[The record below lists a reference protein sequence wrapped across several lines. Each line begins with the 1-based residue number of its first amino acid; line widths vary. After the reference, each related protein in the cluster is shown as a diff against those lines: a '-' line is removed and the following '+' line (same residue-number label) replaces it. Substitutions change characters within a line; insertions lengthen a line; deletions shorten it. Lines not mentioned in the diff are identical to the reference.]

1 MIFHIIVVIPTSI
14 CNNDIVIKIMLN
26 ERMICLERV
35 VERFL
40 KYVKYDTQSS
50 MDTKTTPSTPGQKVL
65 GEELVKELE
74 LIGMKDVS
82 MDENGYVM
90 ATLPSNMDIEVPTLG
105 LIAHMDTAL
114 DASGKDV
121 NPQIVSSYDGEDI
134 VLKNG
139 LVLSPAEYPVLK
151 NYKGQDIITTDGT
164 TLLGADN
171 KAGIAEIITAVEYL
185 INNPDMKH
193 GTIKVAFTPDEEIG
207 EGADHFDVK
216 KFNADFAYTMD
227 GGEVGEIEMENFNA
241 AHAKINVNGKSIH
254 TGTGKD
260 KLLNSITVASELMA
274 MLPAGQKPEY
284 TEQYEGFFHVNDI
297 RGKIEHTYMY
307 MIIRDHD
314 KAKLIDKKNLL
325 ENIVSFLN
333 SKYGEGT
340 VVMELE
346 DQYYNMREHIEPVM
360 YIVDMAMKAMEEVGV
375 TPKQR
380 AIRGG
385 TDGARLT
392 YMGLPTPNIFT
403 GGHNFHGRLE
413 YIPIP
418 SMVKAVEVILK
429 IVELNNNNK
438 K

>member
-1 MIFHIIVVIPTSI
+1 M
-14 CNNDIVIKIMLN
+14 
-26 ERMICLERV
+26 ERV

-50 MDTKTTPSTPGQKVL
+50 METKTTPSTPGQLVL
-65 GEELVKELE
+65 GEALKKELE
-74 LIGMKDVS
+74 QIGMTDVS
-82 MDENGYVM
+82 MDQNGYIM
-90 ATLPSNMDIEVPTLG
+90 AVLPSNMEQEVPTIG

-121 NPQIVSSYDGEDI
+121 NPQVVSNYDGGDI

-139 LVLSPAEYPVLK
+139 LVLSPKEYPVLK
-151 NYKGQDIITTDGT
+151 NYKGQDIITTDGN

-185 INNPDMKH
+185 INNPQIKH
-193 GTIKVAFTPDEEIG
+193 GTIKIAFTPDEEIG

-216 KFNADFAYTMD
+216 KFGADFAYTID
-227 GGEVGEIEMENFNA
+227 GGEIGEIEMENFNA
-241 AHAKINVNGKSIH
+241 AHAKININGKSIH
-254 TGTGKD
+254 TGTAKD
-260 KLLNSITVASELMA
+260 KLVNSITIASELMA

-297 RGKIEHTYMY
+297 RGKVEHTYLY

-314 KAKLIDKKNLL
+314 KPKLNDKKKLILD
-325 ENIVSFLN
+325 IVSFLN
-333 SKYGEGT
+333 AKYGAGT
-340 VVMELE
+340 VEMELE
-346 DQYYNMREHIEPVM
+346 DQYFNMREHIEPVM
-360 YIVDMAMKAMEEVGV
+360 YIVDMAKEAMKQVGIE
-375 TPKQR
+375 PKQR

-392 YMGLPTPNIFT
+392 YVGLPTPNIFT
-403 GGHNFHGRLE
+403 GGHNFHGRYE
-413 YIPIP
+413 YIPVP

-429 IVELNNNNK
+429 IVELNNSNK

>member
-1 MIFHIIVVIPTSI
+1 M
-14 CNNDIVIKIMLN
+14 
-26 ERMICLERV
+26 ERV
-35 VERFL
+35 AERFL
-40 KYVKYDTQSS
+40 RYVKYDTQSS
-50 MDTKTTPSTPGQKVL
+50 METKTTPSTPGQRVL
-65 GEELVKELE
+65 GADLAKELE
-74 LIGMKDVS
+74 QIGMKDVS
-82 MDENGYVM
+82 FDENGYIM
-90 ATLPSNMDIEVPTLG
+90 ASLPSNMDMEVPTIG
-105 LIAHMDTAL
+105 FIAHMDTAL

-121 NPQIVSSYDGEDI
+121 NPQIVKYEGGDI
-134 VLKNG
+134 ILKNG
-139 LVLSPAEYPVLK
+139 VVLSAAEYPALK

-185 INNPDMKH
+185 INNPQIKH
-193 GTIKVAFTPDEEIG
+193 GTIKIAFTPDEEIG
-207 EGADHFDVK
+207 EGANHFDVK

-227 GGEVGEIEMENFNA
+227 GGEIGEIEMENFNA
-241 AHAKINVNGKSIH
+241 AQAKININGNSIH
-254 TGTGKD
+254 TGTAKD
-260 KLLNSITVASELMA
+260 KLVNSISIASELMA

-284 TEQYEGFFHVNDI
+284 TEKYEGFFHVNDI
-297 RGKIEHTYMY
+297 RGSIEHTYMY

-314 KAKLIDKKNLL
+314 KAKLIDKKKLI
-325 ENIVSFLN
+325 ENIVNFLN

-340 VVMELE
+340 VVMELN
-346 DQYYNMREHIEPVM
+346 DQYFNMREHIEPVM
-360 YIVDMAMKAMEEVGV
+360 YIVDMAKKAMEEVGV
-375 TPKQR
+375 TPQER

-403 GGHNFHGRLE
+403 GGHNFHGKLE

-429 IVELNNNNK
+429 IVELNNKNK

>member
-1 MIFHIIVVIPTSI
+1 M
-14 CNNDIVIKIMLN
+14 
-26 ERMICLERV
+26 ERV

-65 GEELVKELE
+65 GETLAKELE
-74 LIGMKDVS
+74 QIGMKDVS
-82 MDENGYVM
+82 MDQNGYIM
-90 ATLPSNMDIEVPTLG
+90 ATLPSNMDIGVPTIG

-121 NPQIVSSYDGEDI
+121 NPQIVSNYDGEDI
-134 VLKNG
+134 ILKNG
-139 LVLSPAEYPVLK
+139 LVLSPKEYPVLK

-185 INNPDMKH
+185 INNPQIKH
-193 GTIKVAFTPDEEIG
+193 GTIRVAFTPDEEIG
-207 EGADHFDVK
+207 EGADNFDVK
-216 KFNADFAYTMD
+216 KFNADFAYTID
-227 GGEVGEIEMENFNA
+227 GGEIGEIEMENFNA
-241 AHAKINVNGKSIH
+241 AHAKININGKSIH
-254 TGTGKD
+254 TGTAKD
-260 KLLNSITVASELMA
+260 KLVNSISIASELMA

-297 RGKIEHTYMY
+297 RGKIEHTYLY

-314 KAKLIDKKNLL
+314 KPKLNEKKKLILD
-325 ENIVSFLN
+325 IVNFLN
-333 SKYGEGT
+333 AKYDPGT
-340 VVMELE
+340 VDMELE
-346 DQYYNMREHIEPVM
+346 DQYFNMREHIEPVM
-360 YIVDMAMKAMEEVGV
+360 HIVDMAKKAMEQVGIE
-375 TPKQR
+375 PKQR

-403 GGHNFHGRLE
+403 GGHNFHGRYE

-429 IVELNNNNK
+429 IVELNNSYK

>member
-1 MIFHIIVVIPTSI
+1 MIY
-14 CNNDIVIKIMLN
+14 
-26 ERMICLERV
+26 LERV

-50 MDTKTTPSTPGQKVL
+50 METKTTPSTPGQKVL
-65 GEELVKELE
+65 GDILAKELE
-74 LIGMKDVS
+74 QIGMKDVS
-82 MDENGYVM
+82 FDLNGYVM
-90 ATLPSNMDIEVPTLG
+90 ATLPSNMEVEVPTLG

-114 DASGKDV
+114 DASGKNV
-121 NPQIVSSYDGEDI
+121 NPQIVKSYDGNDI

-139 LVLSPAEYPVLK
+139 VVLSPVEYPALK
-151 NYKGQDIITTDGT
+151 NYIGQDIITTDGT

-185 INNPDMKH
+185 INNPQIKH
-193 GTIKVAFTPDEEIG
+193 GAIKIAFTPDEEIG

-216 KFNADFAYTMD
+216 KFDADFAYTLD
-227 GGEVGEIEMENFNA
+227 GGEIGEIEMENFNA
-241 AHAKINVNGKSIH
+241 AHAKININGNSIH

-260 KLLNSITVASELMA
+260 RLVNSISIASELMA

-284 TEQYEGFFHVNDI
+284 TENYEGFFHVNDI
-297 RGKIEHTYMY
+297 RGNIEHTYLY

-314 KAKLIDKKNLL
+314 KAKLIDKKKLI

-333 SKYGEGT
+333 VKYGEGT
-340 VVMELE
+340 VSMELE
-346 DQYYNMREHIEPVM
+346 DQYFNMREHIEHVM
-360 YIVDMAMKAMEEVGV
+360 YIVDMAKKAMEQVGV
-375 TPKQR
+375 EPKQK

-403 GGHNFHGRLE
+403 GGHNFHGKLE

-418 SMVKAVEVILK
+418 SMVKAIEVVLK
-429 IVELNNNNK
+429 IVELNNSNK
-438 K
+438 KS

>member
-1 MIFHIIVVIPTSI
+1 M
-14 CNNDIVIKIMLN
+14 
-26 ERMICLERV
+26 ERV

-65 GEELVKELE
+65 GETLAKELE
-74 LIGMKDVS
+74 QIGMKDVS
-82 MDENGYVM
+82 MDQNGYIMV
-90 ATLPSNMDIEVPTLG
+90 TLPSNMDIGVPTIG

-121 NPQIVSSYDGEDI
+121 NPQIVSNYDGEDI
-134 VLKNG
+134 ILKNG
-139 LVLSPAEYPVLK
+139 LVLSPKEYPVLK

-185 INNPDMKH
+185 INNPQIKH
-193 GTIKVAFTPDEEIG
+193 GTIRVAFTPDEEIG
-207 EGADHFDVK
+207 EGADNFDVK
-216 KFNADFAYTMD
+216 KFNADFAYTID
-227 GGEVGEIEMENFNA
+227 GGEIGEIEMENFNA
-241 AHAKINVNGKSIH
+241 AHAKININGKSIH
-254 TGTGKD
+254 TGTAKD
-260 KLLNSITVASELMA
+260 KLVNSISIASELMA

-297 RGKIEHTYMY
+297 RGKIEHTYLY

-314 KAKLIDKKNLL
+314 KPKLNEKKKLILD
-325 ENIVSFLN
+325 IVNFLN
-333 SKYGEGT
+333 AKYDPGT
-340 VVMELE
+340 VDMELE
-346 DQYYNMREHIEPVM
+346 DQYFNMREHIEPVM
-360 YIVDMAMKAMEEVGV
+360 HIVDMAKKAMEQVGIE
-375 TPKQR
+375 PKQR

-403 GGHNFHGRLE
+403 GGHNFHGRYE

-429 IVELNNNNK
+429 IVELNNSYK

>member
-1 MIFHIIVVIPTSI
+1 MIV
-14 CNNDIVIKIMLN
+14 
-26 ERMICLERV
+26 LEKV

-50 MDTKTTPSTPGQKVL
+50 MDTKTTPSTPGQMVL
-65 GEELVKELE
+65 AEAIKKELE
-74 LIGMKDVS
+74 EIGLHDVS
-82 MDENGYVM
+82 LDSNGYIM
-90 ATLPSNMDIEVPTLG
+90 ATLPSNTDAAVPTLG
-105 LIAHMDTAL
+105 FIAHMDTAL
-114 DASGKDV
+114 DASGKDI
-121 NPQIVSSYDGEDI
+121 NPQIVKSYQGGDI

-139 LVLSPAEYPVLK
+139 LVLSPKEYPSLN

-171 KAGIAEIITAVEYL
+171 KAGIAEIITTAEYL
-185 INNPDMKH
+185 INNPEIKH
-193 GTIKVAFTPDEEIG
+193 GTIRIAFTPDEEIG

-216 KFNADFAYTMD
+216 KFNADFAYTID
-227 GGEVGEIEMENFNA
+227 GGEIGEIEMENFNA
-241 AHAKINVNGKSIH
+241 AHAKINIYGKSIH
-254 TGTGKD
+254 TGSAKGK
-260 KLLNSITVASELMA
+260 LINSITVASELMN

-284 TEQYEGFFHVNDI
+284 TEEYEGFFHVNDI
-297 RGKIEHTYMY
+297 RGKIEHTYLY

-314 KAKLIDKKNLL
+314 KPKFLEKKKLVEDMVK
-325 ENIVSFLN
+325 FLN
-333 SKYGEGT
+333 AKYGEGT

-346 DQYYNMREHIEPVM
+346 DQYFNMREHIEPVM
-360 YIVDMAMKAMEEVGV
+360 YIVDMAKQAMESVGV

-392 YMGLPTPNIFT
+392 YMGLPTPNLFT
-403 GGHNFHGRLE
+403 GGHNFHGKLE

-418 SMVKAVEVILK
+418 SMLKAVEVILK

>member
-1 MIFHIIVVIPTSI
+1 MIV
-14 CNNDIVIKIMLN
+14 
-26 ERMICLERV
+26 LEKV

-50 MDTKTTPSTPGQKVL
+50 MDTKTTPSTPGQMVL
-65 GEELVKELE
+65 AETLKKELE
-74 LIGMKDVS
+74 EIGMQDVS
-82 MDENGYVM
+82 MDNNGYIM
-90 ATLPSNMDIEVPTLG
+90 ATLPSNMDANVPVLG

-121 NPQIVSSYDGEDI
+121 NPQIVKIYDGGDI
-134 VLKNG
+134 LLKNG
-139 LVLSPAEYPVLK
+139 LVISPKEYPVLK
-151 NYKGQDIITTDGT
+151 NYKGQDIITTDGN

-185 INNPDMKH
+185 INNPQIKH

-216 KFNADFAYTMD
+216 KFNADFAYTID

-241 AHAKINVNGKSIH
+241 AHAKIDIYGKSIH
-254 TGTGKD
+254 TGTAKGK
-260 KLLNSITVASELMA
+260 LVNSVAIAGELMN
-274 MLPAGQKPEY
+274 MLPAGEKPEY

-314 KAKLIDKKNLL
+314 KAKFADKKKLV
-325 ENIVSFLN
+325 EDIVKFLN
-333 SKYGEGT
+333 AKYGEGT
-340 VVMELE
+340 VVMKLE
-346 DQYYNMREHIEPVM
+346 DQYFNMREHIEPVM
-360 YIVDMAMKAMEEVGV
+360 YIVDMAKQAMEAVGV
-375 TPKQR
+375 APKQR

-392 YMGLPTPNIFT
+392 YQGLPTPNLFT
-403 GGHNFHGRLE
+403 GGHNFHGKLE

-418 SMVKAVEVILK
+418 SMLKAVEVILK
-429 IVELNNNNK
+429 VVELNNNQRK
-438 K
+438 

>member
-1 MIFHIIVVIPTSI
+1 M
-14 CNNDIVIKIMLN
+14 
-26 ERMICLERV
+26 ERV

-50 MDTKTTPSTPGQKVL
+50 METKTTPSSSGQLMLAEALK
-65 GEELVKELE
+65 KELE
-74 LIGMKDVS
+74 EIGMQDVS

-90 ATLPSNMDIEVPTLG
+90 ATLPSNMDSEVPTIG
-105 LIAHMDTAL
+105 FVAHMDTAL

-121 NPQIVSSYDGEDI
+121 NPQIVSSYDGGDI

-139 LVLSPAEYPVLK
+139 LVLSPKEYPVLK

-185 INNPDMKH
+185 INNPEIKH
-193 GTIKVAFTPDEEIG
+193 GTVKIAFTPDEEIG

-216 KFNADFAYTMD
+216 KFNADFAYTID
-227 GGEVGEIEMENFNA
+227 GGEIGELEMENFNA
-241 AHAKINVNGKSIH
+241 AHAKINIYGKSIH
-254 TGTGKD
+254 TGTAKN
-260 KLLNSITVASELMA
+260 KLVNSITIASELMS
-274 MLPAGQKPEY
+274 MLPAGQKPEF
-284 TEQYEGFFHVNDI
+284 TEGYEGFFHVNDI

-314 KAKLIDKKNLL
+314 KAKLIEKKKLM
-325 ENIVSFLN
+325 ENIADFLN
-333 SKYGEGT
+333 AKYGEGT
-340 VVMELE
+340 VVMDLE
-346 DQYYNMREHIEPVM
+346 DQYFNMREHIEPVM
-360 YIVDMAMKAMEEVGV
+360 YIVDMAKQAMESLGIE
-375 TPKQR
+375 PKQR

-392 YMGLPTPNIFT
+392 YMGLPTPNLFT
-403 GGHNFHGRLE
+403 GGHNFHGKLE
-413 YIPIP
+413 FIPVP

>member
-1 MIFHIIVVIPTSI
+1 M
-14 CNNDIVIKIMLN
+14 
-26 ERMICLERV
+26 ERV

-50 MDTKTTPSTPGQKVL
+50 MDTKTTPSSKGQLAL
-65 GEELVKELE
+65 GEALKIELE
-74 LIGMKDVS
+74 EIGMQDVS
-82 MDENGYVM
+82 MDSNGYIM
-90 ATLPSNMDIEVPTLG
+90 ATLPSNMDAAVPTIG
-105 LIAHMDTAL
+105 FIAHMDTAL

-121 NPQIVSSYDGEDI
+121 NPQIVQKYDGKDI

-139 LVLSPAEYPVLK
+139 LVISPKEYPVLK
-151 NYKGQDIITTDGT
+151 NYINQDIITTDGN

-185 INNPDMKH
+185 INNPEIKH
-193 GTIKVAFTPDEEIG
+193 GAIKIAFTPDEEIG
-207 EGADHFDVK
+207 EGADHFDVE
-216 KFNADFAYTMD
+216 KFNADFAYTID
-227 GGEVGEIEMENFNA
+227 GGEIGELEMENFNA
-241 AHAKINVNGKSIH
+241 AHAKININGKSIH
-254 TGTGKD
+254 TGTAKN
-260 KLLNSITVASELMA
+260 KLVNSITVASELMA

-314 KAKLIDKKNLL
+314 KAKLIEKKSLL
-325 ENIVSFLN
+325 ESIVSFLN
-333 SKYGEGT
+333 VKYGEGT

-346 DQYYNMREHIEPVM
+346 DQYFNMREHIEPVM
-360 YIVDMAMKAMEEVGV
+360 YIVDMAKQAMESLGIE
-375 TPKQR
+375 PKQR

-392 YMGLPTPNIFT
+392 YMGLPTPNLFT
-403 GGHNFHGRLE
+403 GGHNFHGKLE

>member
-1 MIFHIIVVIPTSI
+1 
-14 CNNDIVIKIMLN
+14 
-26 ERMICLERV
+26 
-35 VERFL
+35 
-40 KYVKYDTQSS
+40 

-65 GEELVKELE
+65 GETLAKELE
-74 LIGMKDVS
+74 QIGMKDVS
-82 MDENGYVM
+82 MDQNGYIM
-90 ATLPSNMDIEVPTLG
+90 ATLPSNMDIGVPTIG

-121 NPQIVSSYDGEDI
+121 NPQIVSNYDGEDI
-134 VLKNG
+134 ILKNG
-139 LVLSPAEYPVLK
+139 LVLSPKEYPVLK

-185 INNPDMKH
+185 INNPQIKH
-193 GTIKVAFTPDEEIG
+193 GTIRVAFTPDEEIG
-207 EGADHFDVK
+207 EGADNFDVK
-216 KFNADFAYTMD
+216 KFNADFAYTID
-227 GGEVGEIEMENFNA
+227 GGEIGEIEMENFNA
-241 AHAKINVNGKSIH
+241 AHAKININGKSIH
-254 TGTGKD
+254 TGTAKD
-260 KLLNSITVASELMA
+260 KLVNSISIASELMA

-297 RGKIEHTYMY
+297 RGKIEHTYLY

-314 KAKLIDKKNLL
+314 KPKLNEKKKLILD
-325 ENIVSFLN
+325 IVNFLN
-333 SKYGEGT
+333 AKYDPGT
-340 VVMELE
+340 VDMELE
-346 DQYYNMREHIEPVM
+346 DQYFNMREHIEPVM
-360 YIVDMAMKAMEEVGV
+360 HIVDMAKKAMEQVGIE
-375 TPKQR
+375 PKQR

-403 GGHNFHGRLE
+403 GGHNFHGRYE

-429 IVELNNNNK
+429 IVELNNSYK